1 LVSAST
7 AAFEGRFVFLAT
19 GVLDLPTKRDGRKG
33 ARSKEHSKMTTRVGV
48 GGPSTG
54 VYETAT
60 APRVTPAPAHPFQQV
75 MYAGSAAIVNGA
87 EAAVTHLPGGGI
99 LAAAMRPG
107 ASNAAFSLSSP
118 VSASANN
125 RPEGPTGTAGAGT
138 AGLATSTGG
147 NSGAPGSADPS
158 IEQVMSQDADQ
169 NMYYLKLQEQM
180 SAESRTYS
188 AISNVLKARHD
199 TMKNAIGNIR

>member
-1 LVSAST
+1 MMS
-7 AAFEGRFVFLAT
+7 
-19 GVLDLPTKRDGRKG
+19 
-33 ARSKEHSKMTTRVGV
+33 
-48 GGPSTG
+48 
-54 VYETAT
+54 
-60 APRVTPAPAHPFQQV
+60 
-75 MYAGSAAIVNGA
+75 AGSAAIVSGA
-87 EAAVTHLPGGGI
+87 EAAVVHLPGGGV

-107 ASNAAFSLSSP
+107 SGGAFPLSSP
-118 VSASANN
+118 VSSSLN
-125 RPEGPTGTAGAGT
+125 RPEGPTGTAGSGSLTGGLGTST
-138 AGLATSTGG
+138 AGATGVSGTG
-147 NSGAPGSADPS
+147 DPS

>member
-1 LVSAST
+1 
-7 AAFEGRFVFLAT
+7 
-19 GVLDLPTKRDGRKG
+19 
-33 ARSKEHSKMTTRVGV
+33 MTTRVAV
-48 GGPSTG
+48 GGPSTD
-54 VYETAT
+54 VFATQT

-75 MYAGSAAIVNGA
+75 MSAGSAAIVNGA
-87 EAAVTHLPGGGI
+87 EAAVTRLPGGGI

-107 ASNAAFSLSSP
+107 PSSAGAAFSLP
-118 VSASANN
+118 VSLPSSN
-125 RPEGPTGTAGAGT
+125 RAEGPTGTAGVPT
-138 AGLATSTGG
+138 SGLSATTGG
-147 NSGAPGSADPS
+147 VSGAGDPS

-180 SAESRTYS
+180 SAESRSYS